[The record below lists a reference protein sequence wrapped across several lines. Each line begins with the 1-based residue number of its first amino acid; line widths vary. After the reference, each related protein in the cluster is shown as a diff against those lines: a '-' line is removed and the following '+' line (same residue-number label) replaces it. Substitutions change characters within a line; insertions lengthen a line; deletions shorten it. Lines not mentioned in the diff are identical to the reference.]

1 MPLLNKGYI
10 MTKAMNNDYHDLR
23 LLEMAEH
30 RLMLEEFLVKKAN
43 LQVRDKE
50 SRNTLY
56 WAIKNR
62 SRHNTT
68 LLLKYKIDL
77 MVTDTLHAIFHAIS
91 SHDIETFIYLL
102 DSNLVNL
109 NIKNIIGESLLMRA
123 IDVES
128 VPMVRHLI
136 NHGADLYA
144 SNDDEAMAIDYAQH
158 CKNRDVYNL
167 VYYRILNE
175 KSRKK

>member
-1 MPLLNKGYI
+1 
-10 MTKAMNNDYHDLR
+10 MNNDYHDLR

-30 RLMLEEFLVKKAN
+30 KLMLEEFLVKKAN

-50 SRNTLY
+50 NKNTLY

-62 SRHNTT
+62 SRHNTM

-91 SHDIETFIYLL
+91 SDDIETFTYLL
-102 DSNLVNL
+102 DSNMVNI

-123 IDVES
+123 IHVES
-128 VPMVRHLI
+128 VPMVQYLI
-136 NHGADLYA
+136 NHGVDLYA
-144 SNDDEAMAIDYAQH
+144 SNDDGATAIDYAQQ
-158 CKNRDVYNL
+158 CKNRNVYNL
-167 VYYRILNE
+167 VYYRIL
-175 KSRKK
+175 SQKK